1 MAAKAP
7 IILIKFMD
15 CRQFS
20 VGHQVSWRSRL
31 TLVIILTMYQSA
43 EVTKGDFLWVAGGA
57 VNIIKIEQKATLF
70 TLKNCAKNL
79 IPGLGA
85 GFFSLVIAFTVF
97 FVGCTLPV
105 GQAKADEKPL
115 WELGV
120 GVSALRL
127 PVYRGS
133 NEFKNLALPL
143 PYFVY
148 RGERLKLDREGG
160 RGLLF
165 KTDRLELDISVS
177 GSFPVNSANNEA
189 RVGMPGLKATL
200 EVGPLLIASLWHSDD
215 QNALLTAR
223 FPLRGVMTS
232 NFIGA
237 GFVFQ
242 PQLAYDVRNFAG
254 TGWVAGIRGGPLFQS
269 RAYAD
274 YFYGVPAAFSTASR
288 PSYQGSSGY
297 GGYNVLAGG
306 SKRYGNTWIGAFAKY
321 DNLSGA
327 SFDDSPLI
335 RKKQF
340 FTVGLAISWIF
351 AESSTK
357 VQAND

>member
-1 MAAKAP
+1 
-7 IILIKFMD
+7 LF
-15 CRQFS
+15 
-20 VGHQVSWRSRL
+20 
-31 TLVIILTMYQSA
+31 
-43 EVTKGDFLWVAGGA
+43 VAGRA
-57 VNIIKIEQKATLF
+57 VNIIKIEKKAHLITLR
-70 TLKNCAKNL
+70 NCAKTPISRL
-79 IPGLGA
+79 SAGL
-85 GFFSLVIAFTVF
+85 FSLVFTAFVVF
-97 FVGCTLPV
+97 AGCTLPV

-165 KTDRLELDISVS
+165 KTDRLELDISFS
-177 GSFPVNSANNEA
+177 GSFPVSSVNNEA
-189 RVGMPGLKATL
+189 RAGMPGLKATL
-200 EVGPLLIASLWHSDD
+200 EAGPLLIASLWHSED
-215 QNALLTAR
+215 QNSLLTAR

-232 NFIGA
+232 NFNGA
-237 GFVFQ
+237 GYVFQ

-274 YFYGVPAAFSTASR
+274 YFYGVPAAFSTSSR
-288 PSYQGSSGY
+288 PAYQGSSGY
-297 GGYNVLAGG
+297 GGYNVLVGG
-306 SKRYGNTWIGAFAKY
+306 SRRYGNTWVGAFAKY